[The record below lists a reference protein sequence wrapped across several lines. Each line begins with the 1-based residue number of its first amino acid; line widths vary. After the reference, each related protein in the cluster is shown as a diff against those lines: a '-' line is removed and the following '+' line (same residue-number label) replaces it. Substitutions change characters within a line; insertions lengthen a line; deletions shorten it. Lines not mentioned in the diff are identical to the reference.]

1 MTEFKDIN
9 ITNTPMSTS
18 LCISPSIMSLKE
30 YFISIFETN
39 DSKFTD
45 EWGWFIDIE
54 YNNSVSSL
62 FKNNK
67 YNKNISKYVFK
78 PSTINENIGIRSLK
92 SIDNLYNTSLMFE
105 MDEDYEN
112 ENENKNK
119 KTSNSCLFKLNICCL
134 ICIITYCIL
143 L

>member
-1 MTEFKDIN
+1 MTEFKDIKL
-9 ITNTPMSTS
+9 TNTPMSAS
-18 LCISPSIMSLKE
+18 LCISPSIMSLKD
-30 YFISIFETN
+30 YFISILSIN
-39 DSKFTD
+39 DSKITD

-54 YNNSVSSL
+54 YNNSVSPL

-67 YNKNISKYVFK
+67 YNKNISRYVFK
-78 PSTINENIGIRSLK
+78 PSTINENIGVRSLK

-105 MDEDYEN
+105 MDEDYET
-112 ENENKNK
+112 ETENKNK